1 MKTKSRSGQA
11 RSHAD
16 RATYRTINGKRMVL
30 LEEGEYR
37 RLKQKADEGE
47 PLLPEPDALGNY
59 PAREYMLVSIAR
71 SILRHR
77 RRAGLTQVELAR
89 RAGIRAET
97 LNRIEQGK
105 HSPSISTV
113 EKIER
118 ALKEAETEEA
128 E

>member
-1 MKTKSRSGQA
+1 MKTKSRPGA
-11 RSHAD
+11 HAN

-47 PLLPEPDALGNY
+47 PLLPEPDSEGNY
-59 PAREYMLVSIAR
+59 PAREYMLASIAR
-71 SILRHR
+71 SIIRHR

-89 RAGIRAET
+89 RAGIRPET

-105 HSPSISTV
+105 HSPSVSTV

-118 ALKEAETEEA
+118 ALKGAETEER